1 MWSKQQVANWVSL
14 KCEECEIDENE
25 VSKLKSLNGKG
36 LDRLSKES
44 WIGRSKDYGDLFFD
58 MWQELKQTKLKSIG
72 GITDEQVTGR
82 KVQATTFILYFVADC
97 TSFFHIIYRQPIN
110 T

>member
-14 KCEECEIDENE
+14 KCKECEIDENE

-44 WIGRSKDYGDLFFD
+44 WIGRSKNCGDLFFD
-58 MWQELKQTKLKSIG
+58 MWQELKQTKSIG

-82 KVQATTFILYFVADC
+82 KVQVTTFILYFVPDC
-97 TSFFHIIYRQPIN
+97 TSFFISCIGSQ
-110 T
+110 